1 MSIMANNHI
10 KSVFFGLRDQPL
22 FYRGI
27 QSALDAIG
35 PGGGAYAGDNIFT
48 YHRNLG
54 FLEDEA
60 LMQAFR
66 RHAATD
72 VEQAVLWRIAVVLWG
87 VRNGLRLAGDFVECA
102 CYKGTTAR
110 IVCDAVD
117 FGTQADRRYYLYDLF
132 DYDPSLPHH
141 AMPEHSKQ
149 LYGWVRQRFSDLPNV
164 TVSQGKV
171 PQVLHEAAPRQ
182 IAFMHLDLNNAEAEI
197 GALDMLFDRMVPGA
211 VLILDDYGWL
221 YYRAQKDAEDPWF
234 ARRGYRV
241 LELPTGQGMVIK

>member
-1 MSIMANNHI
+1 M
-10 KSVFFGLRDQPL
+10 
-22 FYRGI
+22 
-27 QSALDAIG
+27 
-35 PGGGAYAGDNIFT
+35 
-48 YHRNLG
+48 
-54 FLEDEA
+54 
-60 LMQAFR
+60 
-66 RHAATD
+66 
-72 VEQAVLWRIAVVLWG
+72 LWG

-211 VLILDDYGWL
+211 VLTLDDYGWL
-221 YYRAQKDAEDPWF
+221 YYRAQKDAEDLWF
-234 ARRGYRV
+234 AQRGYRV
-241 LELPTGQGMVIK
+241 LELPTGQGIVIK